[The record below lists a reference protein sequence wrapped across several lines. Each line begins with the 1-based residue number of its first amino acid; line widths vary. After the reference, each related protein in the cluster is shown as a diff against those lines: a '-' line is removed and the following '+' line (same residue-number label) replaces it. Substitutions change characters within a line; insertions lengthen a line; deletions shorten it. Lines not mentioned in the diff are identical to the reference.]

1 MMINAFHRLKLI
13 LSVFFL
19 VVKCTYT
26 VKLTDLK
33 YTILSLG
40 KVYTEVVV
48 TLYTLDTGYIILL
61 FH

>member
-1 MMINAFHRLKLI
+1 MMINAFHRLKPI
-13 LSVFFL
+13 LSIFFL
-19 VVKCTYT
+19 AVKCTYT

>member
-13 LSVFFL
+13 LSIFFL